1 MKAFGWKTLAWR
13 GGAVAAVFAGT
24 SIAGMDA
31 TAQALRTE
39 GLSTF
44 VASRD
49 EVRLPAPP
57 DRLSTEAE
65 LAELKQL
72 AAERSTTGAGRA
84 VYWATGGSVYR
95 WNAIAA
101 EEMIA
106 RGVPTPIAARH
117 MALVHAAMHDA
128 VVVAFDQKAVHKRAR
143 PREWDKELETS
154 LPTPSSPSYPSE
166 HAATAGAASE
176 VLASLF
182 PDKAD
187 VFRAMAEEAGRSRS
201 IAGLAFPSDVAAG
214 AALGRAIGGK
224 AVERGKADRFDTKW
238 SGSVP
243 VTPGSWTGTNP
254 VLPLVGTWKTWLIT
268 SGDALRPAPPLAHD
282 SAQRKAE
289 IAELKAIQ
297 RTPAMM
303 SHAWFWEWGAG
314 GFRAWHLW
322 NEQTSRKV
330 LEYGLTERPPEAARA
345 FALASFAVHDAV
357 VACWDAKYA
366 YWAMRPS
373 QVDPELKPLFP
384 PPNHPSYPAAH
395 ACISTAAG
403 HTLAGL
409 FPRDAESMRALAKQ
423 AGDARVWAGIHYPSD
438 VEAGRGIGEAVAK
451 LATTVASG
459 APVQEAVPGAG
470 LVRRSP

>member
-1 MKAFGWKTLAWR
+1 MKVFGWMTSIS
-13 GGAVAAVFAGT
+13 GGAVTAALAGT
-24 SIAGMDA
+24 LIVGAVETNAQSGTDAGA
-31 TAQALRTE
+31 
-39 GLSTF
+39 STF
-44 VASRD
+44 IVASRD
-49 EVRLPAPP
+49 AVPVPAPP
-57 DRLSTEAE
+57 DRASTEAE
-65 LAELKQL
+65 LAELKRL
-72 AAERSTTGAGRA
+72 TAERSAASAERA
-84 VYWATGGSVYR
+84 AYWATGGSAYR
-95 WNAIAA
+95 WNAVAA

-106 RGVPTPIAARH
+106 RGIPTPAAARH
-117 MALVHAAMHDA
+117 MALVHAAVHDA
-128 VVVAFDQKAVHKRAR
+128 VIVASDRKSVHKRAR
-143 PREWDKELETS
+143 PSDWDKELKTS

-166 HAATAGAASE
+166 HAAAAGAASE

-201 IAGLAFPSDVAAG
+201 IAGLTFPSDVAAG
-214 AALGRAIGGK
+214 LALGRAIGGK
-224 AVERGKADRFDTKW
+224 AIERGKADGFDAKW
-238 SGSVP
+238 TGSVP
-243 VTPGSWTGTNP
+243 TTPGSWTGTNP
-254 VLPLVGTWKTWLIT
+254 ILPLAGTWKTWLIA
-268 SGDALRPAPPLAHD
+268 SGNALRPPPPPAHD

-289 IAELKAIQ
+289 LAELKAVQ
-297 RTPAMM
+297 RTPAMT

-314 GFRAWHLW
+314 GFRGWHLW

-345 FALASFAVHDAV
+345 FALASMAVHDAV

-373 QVDPELKPLFP
+373 QLDPELKPLFS

-409 FPRDAESMRALAKQ
+409 FPRDAASLRALAKQ
-423 AGDARVWAGIHYPSD
+423 AADARMWAGIHYPSD

-451 LATTVASG
+451 QAITLASG
-459 APVQEAVPGAG
+459 VPV
-470 LVRRSP
+470 R